1 MKCHF
6 LVSYDD
12 HFMRVESFLFSRDL
26 HKGREEKL
34 SSIINEE
41 MQLVKR
47 EKSAFM
53 LIIQRKKF
61 HFFVLEKFYD
71 SPFN

>member
-1 MKCHF
+1 
-6 LVSYDD
+6 
-12 HFMRVESFLFSRDL
+12 MRVESFLFSRDL